1 MKKNRREFL
10 KLSSLAG
17 LGISIIPD
25 TLFLKK
31 LTKTETDE
39 DYDVII
45 IGAGLAGL
53 TAAYRLQQSG
63 IDNVLILE
71 ARNTIGGRTLNIPV
85 EGGYVAEGGGQ
96 WVGPTQTAILDL
108 MTELGISTFPSFTE
122 GTSVGLGGLGSNAQA
137 AYDNA
142 IIEIETLANAVLLD
156 EPWNS
161 PNALALDNMT
171 LNSWLISNVNNLNAY
186 FEIYATVLTFLG
198 QAQSISFLYFLYY
211 VKSAGGFSAL
221 ADDAQALRISGGSQS
236 VSIALQAG
244 LNSEVMLNTPV
255 VSINDSFEGV
265 EVTTASETYTAQKI
279 VLAMMPSDANNIS
292 FLSGLSTERSNLNSS
307 WVAESGSKISLVYE
321 TPFWRDAG
329 FNGSALSNVLFYMT
343 DNSPEDASSGIL
355 VAFPTGSYF
364 NQSLAER
371 EQTAKDEVQGFY
383 GAEAQNNIDYV
394 ETDWGQEQ
402 YIGGCVSPIPPG
414 VLTSSGSALREP
426 VGNIHWAGTETSE
439 IWTGYMD
446 GAVRSG
452 ARVASEIRG
461 LLLSTDNEQS
471 QKMQLFPNPASD
483 VLNIRVEDLSGSA
496 IVTITDANG
505 VKVKEQSFN
514 SSNNLVMDVSKLRQ
528 AIYTVEV
535 KTSKG
540 IALRGKVSV
549 IR

>member
-1 MKKNRREFL
+1 
-10 KLSSLAG
+10 
-17 LGISIIPD
+17 
-25 TLFLKK
+25 
-31 LTKTETDE
+31 
-39 DYDVII
+39 
-45 IGAGLAGL
+45 
-53 TAAYRLQQSG
+53 
-63 IDNVLILE
+63 
-71 ARNTIGGRTLNIPV
+71 
-85 EGGYVAEGGGQ
+85 
-96 WVGPTQTAILDL
+96 
-108 MTELGISTFPSFTE
+108 
-122 GTSVGLGGLGSNAQA
+122 
-137 AYDNA
+137 
-142 IIEIETLANAVLLD
+142 
-156 EPWNS
+156 
-161 PNALALDNMT
+161 
-171 LNSWLISNVNNLNAY
+171 
-186 FEIYATVLTFLG
+186 
-198 QAQSISFLYFLYY
+198 
-211 VKSAGGFSAL
+211 
-221 ADDAQALRISGGSQS
+221 
-236 VSIALQAG
+236 
-244 LNSEVMLNTPV
+244 
-255 VSINDSFEGV
+255 
-265 EVTTASETYTAQKI
+265 
-279 VLAMMPSDANNIS
+279 
-292 FLSGLSTERSNLNSS
+292 
-307 WVAESGSKISLVYE
+307 
-321 TPFWRDAG
+321 
-329 FNGSALSNVLFYMT
+329 VLFYMT